1 MREKR
6 KLLAVRLSIV
16 NDAEIFKK
24 ELGIVLG
31 IEQLSWSQFFVLL
44 LNNKEKIMAAV
55 NGH

>member
-16 NDAEIFKK
+16 TDAENLKK
-24 ELGIVLG
+24 ELGITLG

-44 LNNKEKIMAAV
+44 LNNKEKIMAAI

>member
-16 NDAEIFKK
+16 TDAENLKK
-24 ELGIVLG
+24 ELGLALG

-44 LNNKEKIMAAV
+44 LNNKEKIMAAI